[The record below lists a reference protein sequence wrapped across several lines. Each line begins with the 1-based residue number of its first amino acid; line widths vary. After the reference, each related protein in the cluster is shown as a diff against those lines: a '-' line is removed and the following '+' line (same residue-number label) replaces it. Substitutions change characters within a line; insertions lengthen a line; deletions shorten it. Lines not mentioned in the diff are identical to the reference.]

1 MERSK
6 TQGTRSIQ
14 KICNAGVTRWI
25 QGTLQMAAGIQAG
38 IRGLFFPKNRP

>member
-14 KICNAGVTRWI
+14 KICNAGVTIWI
-25 QGTLQMAAGIQAG
+25 QGTLQMAGGIHYTG
-38 IRGLFFPKNRP
+38 RYTGTFFSEK